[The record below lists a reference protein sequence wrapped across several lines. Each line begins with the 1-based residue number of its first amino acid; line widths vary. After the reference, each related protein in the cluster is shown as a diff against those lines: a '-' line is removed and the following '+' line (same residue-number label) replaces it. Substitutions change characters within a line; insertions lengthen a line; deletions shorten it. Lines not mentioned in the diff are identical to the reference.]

1 MSSIGLKLT
10 FQKNEV
16 ANSYNMELEALKRG
30 VEWMEQ
36 MDLELGT
43 IITDR
48 HVQVRA
54 WIRDNLSDVK
64 HYFDVWHISKG
75 TYWFYGFIS
84 SLFNYEEFTLNRCL

>member
-1 MSSIGLKLT
+1 MISAMMCLNPFLFPTMDNIGSKFF

-16 ANSYNMELEALKRG
+16 ANSYNMELEGLKRG

-54 WIRDNLSDVK
+54 WIRDNLGHAK

-75 TYWFYGFIS
+75 MRIGLYA
-84 SLFNYEEFTLNRCL
+84 